1 MSAAILGVLANAPA
15 IIEFIQQA
23 IALGINA
30 WDQIVPMVQTDTA
43 PTAQQWTALGL
54 SDDDAHAK
62 VQALTAAGT

>member
-30 WDQIVPMVQTDTA
+30 WDQIVPMVQNDSSNCVQKITDS
-43 PTAQQWTALGL
+43 
-54 SDDDAHAK
+54 SD
-62 VQALTAAGT
+62 LTLEPSLTYW